1 MAFFDIPRPEDLT
14 PEVRGWFDEL
24 KRLRGVEA
32 PPSTTLV
39 YGRSPGI
46 VEARVR
52 AEANLLPKS
61 GPSGF
66 SWSTRLI
73 AFMLIA
79 HARRCQGCFGASRR
93 QLNALGFDEP
103 ALEGFCTNPAALP
116 LPDRDRLFVQYALRI
131 ATNAAELRP
140 KDLKELEAQ
149 GFTREDVQEMIAF
162 AAFVVFHTIFTT
174 MANTAL
180 SDE

>member
-1 MAFFDIPRPEDLT
+1 MAFFVVPRPEELT
-14 PEVRGWFDEL
+14 PEVRRWFDEL
-24 KRLRGVEA
+24 ARLRGVDA
-32 PPSTTLV
+32 PPSSTLV
-39 YGRSPGI
+39 YGRSPKI
-46 VEARVR
+46 VEARVT

-61 GPSGF
+61 GPSAF
-66 SWSTRLI
+66 SWSTRLV

-93 QLNALGFDEP
+93 ALSTLGFDEP
-103 ALEGFCTNPAALP
+103 ALDGFCANPAALP

-131 ATNAAELRP
+131 AMNAAELQP
-140 KDLKELEAQ
+140 KDLKELEAH
-149 GFTREDVQEMIAF
+149 GFSREDVQEIIAL
-162 AAFVVFHTIFTT
+162 AAFSVFHTIFTT

>member
-1 MAFFDIPRPEDLT
+1 MAFFDVPRPEDLT

-24 KRLRGVEA
+24 KRLRDIEA
-32 PPSTTLV
+32 PPSSTLV
-39 YGRSPGI
+39 YGRSPRI
-46 VEARVR
+46 VEARLK

-66 SWSTRLI
+66 SLSTRLI

-93 QLNALGFDEP
+93 NLNALGFDEP
-103 ALEGFCTNPAALP
+103 ALDGFCANPAALP
-116 LPDRDRLFVQYALRI
+116 LSDRDRLFVEYALRI
-131 ATNAAELRP
+131 AVNAAELQP
-140 KDLKELEAQ
+140 KDLKELAAH
-149 GFTREDVQEMIAF
+149 GFSREDVQEMIGV

-174 MANTAL
+174 MANTGL

>member
-32 PPSTTLV
+32 PPSSTLA
-39 YGRSPGI
+39 YGRSPNI
-46 VEARVR
+46 VEARVK

-61 GPSGF
+61 GLSRFPWG
-66 SWSTRLI
+66 TRLI

-93 QLNALGFDEP
+93 NLTALGFDEP
-103 ALEGFCTNPAALP
+103 ALDGFCANPAALP

-131 ATNAAELRP
+131 AMNAAELQP
-140 KDLKELEAQ
+140 KDFRELEAH
-149 GFTREDVQEMIAF
+149 GFSREDAQEIIGL
-162 AAFVVFHTIFTT
+162 AAFSVFHTIFTT